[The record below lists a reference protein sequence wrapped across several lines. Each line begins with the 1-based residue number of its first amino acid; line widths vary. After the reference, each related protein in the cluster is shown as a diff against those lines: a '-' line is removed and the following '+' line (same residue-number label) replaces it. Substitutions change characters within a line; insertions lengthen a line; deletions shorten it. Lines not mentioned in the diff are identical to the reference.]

1 MQQELNREVK
11 FRTSRSSGSG
21 GQHVNKVAT
30 KVELIFDVDASNVL
44 DERQKAT
51 VQDKLRSRINKTG
64 ELQITAQTSRSQAL
78 NRKAA
83 LRKFEQLIRQAL
95 TPPKKRKGPPKLKPD
110 TKKRLKAKRMLSE
123 KKRNRKKVIRDKVND
138 LSSS

>member
-11 FRTSRSSGSG
+11 FRMSRSSGSG

-30 KVELIFDVDASNVL
+30 KVELIFDVDASAVL
-44 DERQKAT
+44 DDRQKAT
-51 VQDKLRSRINKTG
+51 ILEKLRKRINKTG
-64 ELQITAQTSRSQAL
+64 ELQVTAQASRSQVL

-95 TPPKKRKGPPKLKPD
+95 TPPKRRQGPPKLKPD
-110 TKKRLKAKRMLSE
+110 AKKRLKAKKMHSE
-123 KKRNRKKVIRDKVND
+123 KKRNRKKV
-138 LSSS
+138 LPA